1 VRTGESSRAAAQRVA
16 VLADVHGNAVALAAA
31 SEDVVEAEPDLLVFL
46 GDLTWGPLPEE
57 TWGLVQTLCDALAG
71 RTLFVRGNAERAL
84 AELRHKKRT
93 PRTERERW
101 MLAAHAAT
109 TLDALETF
117 AQSASVEI
125 GGLGLARFCHG
136 SPRSDEELITPATP
150 MGRMRELLA
159 GVGERTL
166 VTAHTHIQF
175 DRSTDLVRS
184 VNPGSV
190 GLPYQGESGAF
201 WAILGPNVSLQ
212 STEYD
217 LELAISRYR
226 ETSDP
231 LTEAVVEILLDP
243 PQQAAVIAH
252 AEALEFSD

>member
-1 VRTGESSRAAAQRVA
+1 
-16 VLADVHGNAVALAAA
+16 
-31 SEDVVEAEPDLLVFL
+31 
-46 GDLTWGPLPEE
+46 
-57 TWGLVQTLCDALAG
+57 
-71 RTLFVRGNAERAL
+71 
-84 AELRHKKRT
+84 
-93 PRTERERW
+93 
-101 MLAAHAAT
+101 
-109 TLDALETF
+109 
-117 AQSASVEI
+117 
-125 GGLGLARFCHG
+125 
-136 SPRSDEELITPATP
+136 
-150 MGRMRELLA
+150 
-159 GVGERTL
+159 
-166 VTAHTHIQF
+166 
-175 DRSTDLVRS
+175 VRS